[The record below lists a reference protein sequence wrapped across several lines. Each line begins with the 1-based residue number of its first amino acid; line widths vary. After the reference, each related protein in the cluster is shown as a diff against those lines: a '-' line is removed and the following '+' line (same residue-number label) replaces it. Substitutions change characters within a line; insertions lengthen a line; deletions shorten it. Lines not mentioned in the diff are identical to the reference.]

1 MTPASGR
8 ADEDAG
14 GAGETLDV
22 LRSID
27 SKLSVLLA
35 MAIDGHLRSNP
46 ELGSSR
52 HPSLDSLL
60 SEAGLSSRQ
69 IGLLLG
75 KTRQAVE
82 QKISRERPRESRPG
96 GRAGRGGS

>member
-1 MTPASGR
+1 MTPASSR
-8 ADEDAG
+8 VNEEAD
-14 GAGETLDV
+14 GAEATLEV
-22 LRSID
+22 LRNID
-27 SKLSVLLA
+27 SKMSALLA
-35 MAIDGHLRSNP
+35 LAIDGHFRSNP

-52 HPSLDSLL
+52 HPSLDSLF

-82 QKISRERPRESRPG
+82 QKISRERPRESRPS
-96 GRAGRGGS
+96 GRARRGSR